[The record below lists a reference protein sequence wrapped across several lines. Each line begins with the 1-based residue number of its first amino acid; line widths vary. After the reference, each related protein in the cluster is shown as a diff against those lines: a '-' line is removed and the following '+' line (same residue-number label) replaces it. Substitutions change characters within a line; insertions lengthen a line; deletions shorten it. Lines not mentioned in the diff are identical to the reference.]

1 MKASEVKGLTNE
13 EIVEKINADKAELS
27 RLRLSHK
34 ISGLENP
41 MAIRNKRRDI
51 ARLSTEL
58 SKRG

>member
-1 MKASEVKGLTNE
+1 MKASEVNKMSTE
-13 EIVEKINADKAELS
+13 EIVEKINAGKQELS
-27 RLRLSHK
+27 RLKMSHK

-41 MAIRNKRRDI
+41 MSIRNKRRDI